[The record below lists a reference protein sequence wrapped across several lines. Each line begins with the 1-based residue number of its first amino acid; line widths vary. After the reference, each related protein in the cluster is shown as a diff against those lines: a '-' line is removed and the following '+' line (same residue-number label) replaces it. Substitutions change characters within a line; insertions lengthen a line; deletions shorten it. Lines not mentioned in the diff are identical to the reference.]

1 MPFNLAKSD
10 SVLAGNSLGAR
21 AFYQVV
27 RWIVVA
33 FCRTWL
39 RLSVKGVENIPTS
52 GAFILAPVHRSTM
65 DIPIAAAVTRR
76 RMRFM
81 GKDSLWR
88 IKIVGSGFSALG
100 AFPVTRGSADLEA
113 LKRCIAFVNSGEPLV
128 LFPEGTRQVGDSIAP
143 LFDGAAYVALKTQVP
158 IIPVGIGG
166 SQDVMPSGSAKIRRR
181 RCAAVVGTPIYPATT
196 SGSRAPRGDV
206 RDLTERLNAALQT
219 LLAEALM
226 ISRQK

>member
-1 MPFNLAKSD
+1 MAD
-10 SVLAGNSLGAR
+10 VQSVLAGNSLGAK
-21 AFYQVV
+21 AFYQMA
-27 RWIVVA
+27 RWIVVT

-52 GAFILAPVHRSTM
+52 GAFILAPVHRSSM
-65 DIPIAAAVTRR
+65 DIPISSAVTRR

-81 GKDSLWR
+81 GKDSLWKF
-88 IKIVGSGFSALG
+88 KIVGSALSALG

-113 LKRCIAFVNSGEPLV
+113 LKRCIAFVNAGEPLV

-166 SQDVMPSGSAKIRRR
+166 SQEVMPSGSFKIRRL
-181 RCAAVVGTPIYPATT
+181 RCAAVVGRPIYPATT

-206 RDLTERLNAALQT
+206 RDLTERLSAALQV
-219 LLAEALM
+219 LLTEALT

>member
-1 MPFNLAKSD
+1 VAD
-10 SVLAGNSLGAR
+10 VQSVLAGNSLGAK
-21 AFYQVV
+21 AFYQMA
-27 RWIVVA
+27 RWIVVT

-52 GAFILAPVHRSTM
+52 GAFILAPVHRSSI
-65 DIPIAAAVTRR
+65 DIPISSAVTRR

-81 GKDSLWR
+81 GKDSLWKF
-88 IKIVGSGFSALG
+88 KIVGSALSALG

-113 LKRCIAFVNSGEPLV
+113 LKRCIAFVNAGEPLV

-166 SQDVMPSGSAKIRRR
+166 SQEVMPSGSFKIRRL
-181 RCAAVVGTPIYPATT
+181 RCAAVVGRPIYPATT

-206 RDLTERLNAALQT
+206 RDLTERLSAALQV
-219 LLAEALM
+219 LLTEALT

>member
-1 MPFNLAKSD
+1 MAEVD
-10 SVLAGNSLGAR
+10 SVLAGNSLLAR
-21 AFYQVV
+21 AFYQSV
-27 RWIVVA
+27 RWIVVT

-81 GKDSLWR
+81 GKDSLWKV
-88 IKIVGSGFSALG
+88 KIVGAGFSALG

-113 LKRCIAFVNSGEPLV
+113 LKRCIAFVNAGEPLV
-128 LFPEGTRQVGDSIAP
+128 LFPEGTRQVGDNVAT

-166 SQDVMPSGSAKIRRR
+166 SQGVMPSGTAKIRRL

-206 RDLTERLNAALQT
+206 RDLTERLGAALQI
-219 LLAEALM
+219 LLTEALT
-226 ISRQK
+226 ISRQ

>member
-1 MPFNLAKSD
+1 LAKGE

-21 AFYQVV
+21 AFFQLV
-27 RWIVVA
+27 RWIAVT

-52 GAFILAPVHRSTM
+52 GAFILAPVHRSNIDT
-65 DIPIAAAVTRR
+65 PIAAAVTRR

-81 GKDSLWR
+81 GKDSLWK
-88 IKIVGSGFSALG
+88 IKIVGSMFSALG

-113 LKRCIAFVNSGEPLV
+113 LKRCIAFVNAGEPVV
-128 LFPEGTRQVGDSIAP
+128 LFPEGTRQVGDNLAP

-166 SQDVMPSGSAKIRRR
+166 SQEVIPRGSIKIRRL
-181 RCAAVVGTPIYPATT
+181 RCAAVVGAPIYPATT
-196 SGSRAPRGDV
+196 NGSRVPRGDV
-206 RDLTERLNAALQT
+206 RDLTERLGSALQT
-219 LLAEALM
+219 LLTEALT
-226 ISRQK
+226 ISRQ

>member
-1 MPFNLAKSD
+1 MLFNLARGE

-21 AFYQVV
+21 VFYQLA
-27 RWIVVA
+27 RWIVVT

-52 GAFILAPVHRSTM
+52 GAFILAPVHRSNIDT
-65 DIPIAAAVTRR
+65 PIASAVTRR

-81 GKDSLWR
+81 AKDSLWK
-88 IKIVGSGFSALG
+88 IKIVGSAFSALG

-113 LKRCIAFVNSGEPLV
+113 LKRCIAFVNAGEPVV
-128 LFPEGTRQVGDSIAP
+128 LFPEGTRQVGDNLAP

-166 SQDVMPSGSAKIRRR
+166 SQEVIPRGSMKIRRL
-181 RCAAVVGTPIYPATT
+181 RCAVLVGSPIYPATT

-206 RDLTERLNAALQT
+206 RELTKRLSASMQILLTEAL
-219 LLAEALM
+219 A